1 MEKTMSDTYYYL
13 TEKDIIREGDEEYLY
28 NHELEEWGWYEVSV
42 LSMGEHF
49 QTGLDIRIRRK
60 RKQKA

>member
-1 MEKTMSDTYYYL
+1 MSDKYYYL
-13 TEKDIIREGDEEYLY
+13 TEKNVIREGDEEWIY
-28 NHELEEWGWYEVSV
+28 NEELEEWGWYKVTC

-60 RKQKA
+60 RKELV